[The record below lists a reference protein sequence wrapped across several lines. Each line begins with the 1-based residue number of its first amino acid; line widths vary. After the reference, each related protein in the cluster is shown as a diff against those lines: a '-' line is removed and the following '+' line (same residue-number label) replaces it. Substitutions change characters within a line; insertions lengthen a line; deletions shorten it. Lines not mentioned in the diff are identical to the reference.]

1 MFLTNYSYCY
11 IHLILL
17 FSHGAEV
24 RTDNF
29 FNDFFASRHS
39 MEMQEAML
47 EVYHPTRKV
56 SKRKAQVVAGM
67 TELLSTP
74 ASLKNLCRESL
85 RRTLRILTGGR
96 TVRPLVAALEK
107 TAVIKMEGQMMPL
120 PKILGNFLLCD
131 PPENW
136 REEMVIY

>member
-1 MFLTNYSYCY
+1 MFLINYSSCY
-11 IHLILL
+11 IHLTLL

-56 SKRKAQVVAGM
+56 SKGEAQ
-67 TELLSTP
+67 EP
-74 ASLKNLCRESL
+74 KKNF
-85 RRTLRILTGGR
+85 
-96 TVRPLVAALEK
+96 P
-107 TAVIKMEGQMMPL
+107 
-120 PKILGNFLLCD
+120 
-131 PPENW
+131 
-136 REEMVIY
+136 

>member
-1 MFLTNYSYCY
+1 MFLINYCH
-11 IHLILL
+11 IHLTLL

-39 MEMQEAML
+39 LEMQEAML

-56 SKRKAQVVAGM
+56 SKRKARVVAGM
-67 TELLSTP
+67 TDLSTP
-74 ASLKNLCRESL
+74 ASLQNLCRESV

>member
-1 MFLTNYSYCY
+1 MFLANYCCCY
-11 IHLILL
+11 IHLTSL

-39 MEMQEAML
+39 EEMQEAML

-56 SKRKAQVVAGM
+56 SKGEAQVVAGM
-67 TELLSTP
+67 TDLLSRPT
-74 ASLKNLCRESL
+74 SLKNLCRVSL

-107 TAVIKMEGQMMPL
+107 SDVIMIEGQMMPL
-120 PKILGNFLLCD
+120 PQILGNFLLCD

>member
-1 MFLTNYSYCY
+1 MFLINYCY
-11 IHLILL
+11 CCIHLTLL

-39 MEMQEAML
+39 LEMQEAML

-56 SKRKAQVVAGM
+56 SKRKARVVPGM
-67 TELLSTP
+67 TDLSTP
-74 ASLKNLCRESL
+74 ASLQNLCRESL

-107 TAVIKMEGQMMPL
+107 SVPL
-120 PKILGNFLLCD
+120 PKTLGNFLLCD

>member
-1 MFLTNYSYCY
+1 MFLANYCCCN

-39 MEMQEAML
+39 LEMQEAML

-67 TELLSTP
+67 TDLLSRPT
-74 ASLKNLCRESL
+74 SLQNICRESL

-107 TAVIKMEGQMMPL
+107 SEGEMKPL